1 MIMPWQNCRVKTAG
15 IDRNDQVF
23 IRLVNL
29 PQLGGNVT
37 TNFDR
42 SFLAESP
49 QRKEML
55 ATALT
60 AITTGL
66 HVNVLLEST
75 TENSTIHAISV
86 VRA

>member
-15 IDRNDQVF
+15 IDRNDRVY

-29 PQLGGNVT
+29 PQLGGDVT
-37 TNFDR
+37 TPFEE
-42 SFLAESP
+42 SFLAETP

-66 HVNVLLEST
+66 HVSVLLEAT
-75 TENSTIHAISV
+75 TADSTIHAISV